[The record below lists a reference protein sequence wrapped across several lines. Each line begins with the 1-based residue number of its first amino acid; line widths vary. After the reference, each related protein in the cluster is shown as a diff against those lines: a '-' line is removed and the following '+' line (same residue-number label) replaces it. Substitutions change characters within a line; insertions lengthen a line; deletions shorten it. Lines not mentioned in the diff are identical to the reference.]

1 MIVKA
6 LLSSPGVRIY
16 AESVLPSRAPKF
28 NRWSEEVNRDIRQ
41 LADGKSIDYVD
52 LRPEFFDENHLL
64 DTRYT
69 YDGLHLN
76 ASGYLLWKRQIDPI
90 VLQLTGLRRH
100 LQGDDG
106 YGCNSI
112 YPLTCVRRRGPKW
125 SCFSQSQRLRSAIHS
140 LISRLA
146 PGYSCVQW
154 PGSGKMETPADTE

>member
-1 MIVKA
+1 MRGAAAPAATVRNYRMIVKA

-41 LADGKSIDYVD
+41 LADGKSINYVD

-90 VLQLTGLRRH
+90 VLQLTG
-100 LQGDDG
+100 
-106 YGCNSI
+106 
-112 YPLTCVRRRGPKW
+112 
-125 SCFSQSQRLRSAIHS
+125 SAPTS
-140 LISRLA
+140 AGR
-146 PGYSCVQW
+146 
-154 PGSGKMETPADTE
+154 